1 MANKMFIERLG
12 AKLHQFTVEGKTD
25 KEWRSMSD
33 EELME
38 TKSYKDYLEWYNE
51 RISNETYSG
60 RRDGKKTSAQER
72 ALESIKKKIRFMET
86 ETDAWGASITNQER
100 WLVARERGDEKEWN
114 DILRKYIKDMQW
126 SKLVCTFSGGHDSGC
141 VEKVYA
147 VIVND
152 KGKIEQIPLSDERFT
167 LYSAH
172 IWSRDGGTEEDI
184 KAAEEKMFQEEWL
197 NMKSLRNNQYPGTMS
212 PTYLPLRANFG
223 SWANHPSTN
232 GTITFYPYDEDEE
245 NYEPYEIQYEVY
257 GEYY

>member
-12 AKLHQFTVEGKTD
+12 AKLHPFTVEGKTD

-38 TKSYKDYLEWYNE
+38 TKSYKDYLEWFSE
-51 RISNETYSG
+51 RTSNETYSG
-60 RRDGKKTSAQER
+60 PAGKNTSPEER
-72 ALESIKKKIRFMET
+72 SLESIKKKIRFMET
-86 ETDAWGASITNQER
+86 ETDAWSASITNQER
-100 WLVARERGDEKEWN
+100 WVVARERGDEKEWN
-114 DILRKYIKDMQW
+114 DILRQYIKDMQW

-152 KGKIEQIPLSDERFT
+152 KGEIEEIPLSDERFT
-167 LYSAH
+167 LYSARL
-172 IWSRDGGTEEDI
+172 WSRKGGTEEQI
-184 KAAEEKMFQEEWL
+184 KADEEKMFQEEWL
-197 NMKSLRNNQYPGTMS
+197 NMKSLRNNQHPGTMS

-245 NYEPYEIQYEVY
+245 GYEPYEIQYEVY
-257 GEYY
+257 GSYY